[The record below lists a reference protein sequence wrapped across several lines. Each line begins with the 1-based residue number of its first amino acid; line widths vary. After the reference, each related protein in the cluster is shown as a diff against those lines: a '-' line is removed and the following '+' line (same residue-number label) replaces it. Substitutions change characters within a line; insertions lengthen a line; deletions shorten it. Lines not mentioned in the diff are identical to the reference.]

1 MHMVSEDDLWR
12 WMSALTEAST
22 RRDVALAVAEAGSEA
37 ADASFANLALLD
49 PDNNWVR
56 VVHGSSLDQDIVER
70 WHEFPL
76 SAQTP
81 LCEAMQTGRPVLL
94 GSPQVIG
101 ERYPNLLD
109 DTLAASLMATASL
122 PLHASSGTPL
132 GATGFAWDRPQS
144 FSVDQ
149 VSRLDLIARLA
160 AQALERVQV
169 LERDRLQEPTGSP
182 AATARLVAED
192 DRLTRREVEVLR
204 LLAVGYRNTE
214 MADLLGVSLRTVES
228 ERSQLRKR
236 LGLRTRAQLVQFA
249 IEEGLAPITRTD

>member
-1 MHMVSEDDLWR
+1 MHMVSEEDLWR
-12 WMSALTEAST
+12 WMSVLAEAST
-22 RRDVALAVAEAGSEA
+22 PTDVALAVADAGSDA

-49 PDNNWVR
+49 PGSDWIR
-56 VVHGSSLDQDIVER
+56 VVHGRSLDQDIADR

-81 LCEAMQTGRPVLL
+81 LCEAMRTGQPVLL
-94 GSPQVIG
+94 GSPEVIG
-101 ERYPNLLD
+101 ERYPNLLA

-122 PLHASSGTPL
+122 PLHAASGTPL
-132 GATGFAWDRPQS
+132 GAAGFAWDHPQT

-160 AQALERVQV
+160 AQALDRVQV
-169 LERDRLQEPTGSP
+169 LGRDALRESTSSP

-192 DRLTRREVEVLR
+192 DRLTRREIEVLR

-214 MADLLGVSLRTVES
+214 IADLLGVSLRTVES

>member
-1 MHMVSEDDLWR
+1 MVSEEDVWR
-12 WMSALTEAST
+12 WMSVLLEAST
-22 RRDVALAVAEAGSEA
+22 PRDVALAVAEAGSDA

-49 PDNNWVR
+49 PDNDWVR
-56 VVHGSSLDQDIVER
+56 VVHGSSLDQDIADR
-70 WHEFPL
+70 WTEFPL

-81 LCEAMQTGRPVLL
+81 LCEAIQTARPVLL

-101 ERYPNLLD
+101 ERYPNLLA

-122 PLHASSGTPL
+122 PLHAASGSPL
-132 GATGFAWDRPQS
+132 GAAGFAWDRPQS
-144 FSVDQ
+144 FSADQ

-169 LERDRLQEPTGSP
+169 LERDGPRETTGSP

-192 DRLTRREVEVLR
+192 DRLTRREIEVLR

-214 MADLLGVSLRTVES
+214 IASLLGVSLRTVES
-228 ERSQLRKR
+228 ERSELRKR

-249 IEEGLAPITRTD
+249 IEEGFAPITRTD